1 MKKPHLKTSSFA
13 SYVVLILGSV
23 ALAVVLKSNFPAV
36 KNLNPNPS
44 QSVIRHQL
52 AIQQGRKY
60 LLDIDQQKMGVP
72 RDTDIYRFKGKFLNL
87 PVEFSNLTNDTLRY
101 LTMTCSW
108 AYAST

>member
-1 MKKPHLKTSSFA
+1 MEKPNRKTISLA
-13 SYVVLILGSV
+13 ALIILM
-23 ALAVVLKSNFPAV
+23 LAVIAAVTFKSDFPAV
-36 KNLNPNPS
+36 KNVNPKPS